1 MIVVLD
7 TNVLVSA
14 LLSSKG
20 KAAEIVRRWESG
32 AFEAASSP
40 ALIQELARAL
50 GYERVRKYTRLT
62 SLELETF
69 IRYLH
74 VAMTV
79 VSPEVS
85 LDVIQKDFA
94 DNRVLECAL
103 ESGAGYIV
111 TGDEHLLELKEY
123 RGIVILT
130 PASFLTLLDLE

>member
-40 ALIQELARAL
+40 TLIQELARAL

>member
-40 ALIQELARAL
+40 TLIQELARAL

-103 ESGAGYIV
+103 ESGAAYIV